1 MLNSS
6 VLFTAILHDL
16 LHVRYELNVST
27 IYVMIMVKSR
37 GQIMHDTCTRFLTIG
52 VHNRTKHIYKDCASA
67 LDLYFIEM
75 NITLFICHTL
85 YLIILLVS

>member
-27 IYVMIMVKSR
+27 IYVMIMVKRR
-37 GQIMHDTCTRFLTIG
+37 GQIMHDTCMRFLIIG
-52 VHNRTKHIYKDCASA
+52 IHNRT
-67 LDLYFIEM
+67 
-75 NITLFICHTL
+75 NIFTKTVPVLGTS
-85 YLIILLVS
+85 ILLK

>member
-37 GQIMHDTCTRFLTIG
+37 GQIMPDTCTRFLTTG
-52 VHNRTKHIYKDCASA
+52 VHNRT
-67 LDLYFIEM
+67 
-75 NITLFICHTL
+75 NIFTKTVPVLRTS
-85 YLIILLVS
+85 ILLK